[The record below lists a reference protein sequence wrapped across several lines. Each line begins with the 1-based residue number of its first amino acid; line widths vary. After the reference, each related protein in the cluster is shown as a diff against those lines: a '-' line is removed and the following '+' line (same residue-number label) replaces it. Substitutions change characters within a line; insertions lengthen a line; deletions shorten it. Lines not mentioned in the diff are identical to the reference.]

1 MKHIFSILSLFILL
15 STSYVASA
23 QKTLEK
29 GTVKMEITKVAS
41 DDPQM
46 EMMLGAM
53 KGSQTELVF
62 DGDRHVS
69 NMDMMG
75 GMVKV
80 KVMVNKAENSMNM
93 LFDAMG
99 KKSWVESPLDKSQS
113 AQEKAVAEKSVIAYD
128 KNNTKDILG
137 YKCYK
142 MTVTNPELEGMTVS
156 GYVTTEV
163 KTKANLIQGFQS
175 LEFEGFPM
183 EFSVGSAQFSMTMT
197 AIDVND
203 NVDEKKFALDTKGY
217 KKQTMEEFQ
226 KDMAGMGGFGF

>member
-1 MKHIFSILSLFILL
+1 MKNVFSLMSLILFVL
-15 STSYVASA
+15 SSYVSSA
-23 QKTLEK
+23 QKVLEQ

-62 DGDRHVS
+62 AGDKHVS
-69 NMDMMG
+69 TMDMMG

-80 KVMVNKAENSMNM
+80 KVLVNKGENAMNM

-99 KKSWVESPLDKSQS
+99 NKSWIESKLDQSQS
-113 AQEKAVAEKSVIAYD
+113 AQEKAIAEKSEITYD
-128 KNNTKDILG
+128 KNDTKEILG

-142 MTVTNPELEGMTVS
+142 MTVKNPEMEGMTVT
-156 GYVTTEV
+156 GYVTKDI
-163 KTKANLIQGFQS
+163 KTNANLIQGFQS
-175 LEFEGFPM
+175 LEFEGYPM
-183 EFSVGSAQFSMTMT
+183 EFSVGNPQFSMTMSAVEVT
-197 AIDVND
+197 DK
-203 NVDEKKFALDTKGY
+203 VDENKFLIDTKGY

-226 KDMAGMGGFGF
+226 KSMGGMGGFGF